1 MNLIELIISTRNVER
16 RAAAGAQVYFSSKKA
31 QLGSFDL
38 IMDECEKWQVKV
50 QSGLKDWKPIVD
62 CGYYWLEHK
71 IDIPGM
77 PSGDLPGCVRLI
89 KKCFTASMASL
100 RFPVGVRDADCWCV
114 AQLDLTTNCQV
125 RFKNS
130 HLLKGF
136 THYNKMHITWDNNTT
151 KKPTTNS
158 LHICWILSSFYA
170 ELSCVL
176 FHVLGEQQ
184 KHEISKLSVFTF
196 SAMLKVV
203 CLKFPIQLPTVTHT
217 VTISPFMSFESN
229 TLCSPHGGVLA
240 FAQCHDHWAWSH
252 SEPNG
257 K

>member
-1 MNLIELIISTRNVER
+1 MNLIELFLSTRNVER
-16 RAAAGAQVYFSSKKA
+16 RAAAGAQVFFSSKKA

-62 CGYYWLEHK
+62 CGYYWFEHK

-77 PSGDLPGCVRLI
+77 QSGDLPGCVRLI

-114 AQLDLTTNCQV
+114 AQQDLTTNCQV

-151 KKPTTNS
+151 KNLQLIPFTSVGFWAASMQNCRASCFMYSVSNKNMKSASFQS
-158 LHICWILSSFYA
+158 LRFQQCW
-170 ELSCVL
+170 
-176 FHVLGEQQ
+176 
-184 KHEISKLSVFTF
+184 KW
-196 SAMLKVV
+196 
-203 CLKFPIQLPTVTHT
+203 
-217 VTISPFMSFESN
+217 
-229 TLCSPHGGVLA
+229 
-240 FAQCHDHWAWSH
+240 FA
-252 SEPNG
+252 
-257 K
+257 

>member
-1 MNLIELIISTRNVER
+1 MNLIELIVSTRNVER
-16 RAAAGAQVYFSSKKA
+16 QAAAGARVYFSSKKA
-31 QLGSFDL
+31 QLGLFDL
-38 IMDECEKWQVKV
+38 IMDKCEKWQVKV

-114 AQLDLTTNCQV
+114 AQQDLTTNCQV
-125 RFKNS
+125 RFRNS

-151 KKPTTNS
+151 KNLQLIPFTSVGFWAASMQNCRACCFMYSVSNKNMKSVSFQS
-158 LHICWILSSFYA
+158 LRFQQCW
-170 ELSCVL
+170 
-176 FHVLGEQQ
+176 
-184 KHEISKLSVFTF
+184 KW
-196 SAMLKVV
+196 SA
-203 CLKFPIQLPTVTHT
+203 
-217 VTISPFMSFESN
+217 
-229 TLCSPHGGVLA
+229 
-240 FAQCHDHWAWSH
+240 
-252 SEPNG
+252 
-257 K
+257 

>member
-1 MNLIELIISTRNVER
+1 
-16 RAAAGAQVYFSSKKA
+16 
-31 QLGSFDL
+31 
-38 IMDECEKWQVKV
+38 MDECEKWQVKV

-100 RFPVGVRDADCWCV
+100 RFPIGVRDADCWCV
-114 AQLDLTTNCQV
+114 AQQDLTTNCQV

-136 THYNKMHITWDNNTT
+136 THYVKQQNAHYMRQQHNKKLLQLIHLLDFEQLQCRTVMRLVSCTRWATKTWNQQAF
-151 KKPTTNS
+151 S
-158 LHICWILSSFYA
+158 LD
-170 ELSCVL
+170 
-176 FHVLGEQQ
+176 
-184 KHEISKLSVFTF
+184 VF
-196 SAMLKVV
+196 SNVESGL
-203 CLKFPIQLPTVTHT
+203 LKFSHPVISLRSFNPILALLVWETCFSLPTVTHM
-217 VTISPFMSFESN
+217 VTKPIY
-229 TLCSPHGGVLA
+229 VI
-240 FAQCHDHWAWSH
+240 W
-252 SEPNG
+252 

>member
-1 MNLIELIISTRNVER
+1 MNLIELILSTRNVER

-89 KKCFTASMASL
+89 KKCFTASMTSL

-114 AQLDLTTNCQV
+114 AQQDLTTNCQV

-151 KKPTTNS
+151 KNLQLIPFTSVGFWAASMQNCRASCFMYSVSNKNMKSASFQP
-158 LHICWILSSFYA
+158 LRFQQCW
-170 ELSCVL
+170 
-176 FHVLGEQQ
+176 
-184 KHEISKLSVFTF
+184 KW
-196 SAMLKVV
+196 
-203 CLKFPIQLPTVTHT
+203 
-217 VTISPFMSFESN
+217 
-229 TLCSPHGGVLA
+229 
-240 FAQCHDHWAWSH
+240 FA
-252 SEPNG
+252 
-257 K
+257 

>member
-1 MNLIELIISTRNVER
+1 MNLIELILSTRNVER
-16 RAAAGAQVYFSSKKA
+16 WAAAGARVYFSSKKA

-100 RFPVGVRDADCWCV
+100 RFPIGVRDADCWCV
-114 AQLDLTTNCQV
+114 AQQDLTTNCQV

-136 THYNKMHITWDNNTT
+136 THYVKQQNAHYMRQQHN

-158 LHICWILSSFYA
+158 SVGFWAASMQNCHASCFVYSVSNKDMKSASFQPWR
-170 ELSCVL
+170 
-176 FHVLGEQQ
+176 FQQ
-184 KHEISKLSVFTF
+184 RWKW
-196 SAMLKVV
+196 SA
-203 CLKFPIQLPTVTHT
+203 
-217 VTISPFMSFESN
+217 
-229 TLCSPHGGVLA
+229 
-240 FAQCHDHWAWSH
+240 
-252 SEPNG
+252 
-257 K
+257 

>member
-1 MNLIELIISTRNVER
+1 MNLIELILSTRNVER

-89 KKCFTASMASL
+89 KKYFTASMASL

-114 AQLDLTTNCQV
+114 AQQDLTTNCQV

-151 KKPTTNS
+151 KNLQLIPFTSVGFWAASMQNCRASCFMYSVSNKNMKSASFQS
-158 LHICWILSSFYA
+158 LRFQQCW
-170 ELSCVL
+170 
-176 FHVLGEQQ
+176 
-184 KHEISKLSVFTF
+184 KW
-196 SAMLKVV
+196 
-203 CLKFPIQLPTVTHT
+203 
-217 VTISPFMSFESN
+217 
-229 TLCSPHGGVLA
+229 
-240 FAQCHDHWAWSH
+240 FA
-252 SEPNG
+252 
-257 K
+257 